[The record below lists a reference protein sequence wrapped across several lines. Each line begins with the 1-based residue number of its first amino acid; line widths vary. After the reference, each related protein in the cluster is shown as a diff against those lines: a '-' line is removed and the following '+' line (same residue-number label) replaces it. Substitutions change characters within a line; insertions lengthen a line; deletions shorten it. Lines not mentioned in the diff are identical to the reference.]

1 MAWYGFHVEI
11 DGLGDKHATAAHIS
25 QWAKTAFPHA
35 LNVCQPLT
43 DPPDHTA
50 EFHCTALY
58 YGKEN
63 EDKLRAAQ
71 LERRLDPAVPLCGTV
86 REVHAVGPIK
96 SYDGSERYYVCLA
109 YDCEPLQEYF
119 LLLKSEAE
127 RVTGSQIGQRP
138 HLGPAGERCF
148 KNDVNPHSTLATY
161 DSKSALDADFG
172 AMDPAITRID
182 FFANISAQKRAVRLV
197 DLHVNIKQ

>member
-25 QWAKTAFPHA
+25 QWAKTTFPHA

-86 REVHAVGPIK
+86 RAGHNLDLRV
-96 SYDGSERYYVCLA
+96 
-109 YDCEPLQEYF
+109 

-127 RVTGSQIGQRP
+127 RVTGSPIGQRP
-138 HLGPAGERCF
+138 HLGPTGERCF